1 MTVGR
6 ADDEY
11 CALCDDGRFVCENHP
26 KRPFFGQRACSCG
39 GAGMACPE
47 CNASEV
53 TVPEMPDD
61 FREDAGE
68 AGHYLKCP
76 KCAVGSIAATS
87 ERRSRMRTHRIR
99 ISRSRQVSFAQEV
112 R

>member
-76 KCAVGSIAATS
+76 QCGGWFDCRVIGAALAH
-87 ERRSRMRTHRIR
+87 EGPLPHPARV
-99 ISRSRQVSFAQEV
+99 Q
-112 R
+112 